1 MLQSSHIQ
9 KLTIAALFVMAVQV
23 AIASFSF
30 TGLSDERN
38 KSNKYAL
45 KNLSNYSHKS
55 LSIYALKAELQFRGS
70 QTFNT
75 KAYADGT
82 EVNSMMQF
90 DRGNTTYIFP
100 YKFKIKLPKD
110 KIRIPFR

>member
-1 MLQSSHIQ
+1 
-9 KLTIAALFVMAVQV
+9 MAVQV
-23 AIASFSF
+23 SIASFSL
-30 TGLSDERN
+30 TGLSDERK
-38 KSNKYAL
+38 KSNKYSL

-55 LSIYALKAELQFRGS
+55 LSIYALKAELQFKGS
-70 QTFNT
+70 QALSPGTFSN
-75 KAYADGT
+75 GT

-100 YKFKIKLPKD
+100 YKFKIKIPKD